1 MSDALKKLD
10 EIEARLKAATPGPW
24 DYVLAHRV
32 FVQQETGEVV
42 TAAEEDV
49 PPCVADAALIAH
61 APADLALLA
70 RLVRSVAEQ
79 ACEGASEGLPD
90 EVWSCET
97 HLAACDP
104 ATWCTSCRIRRELS
118 EAVRCQ

>member
-1 MSDALKKLD
+1 MSDALKRLD
-10 EIEARLKAATPGPW
+10 EIEERVKAATPGPW

-61 APADLALLA
+61 APADLALLLKA
-70 RLVRSVAEQ
+70 TRAYQEWGERVIAHCEAMNFNTREEKWIAE
-79 ACEGASEGLPD
+79 EFE
-90 EVWSCET
+90 E
-97 HLAACDP
+97 
-104 ATWCTSCRIRRELS
+104 IRRELS
-118 EAVRCQ
+118 GGVR